1 MRFSRLLF
9 HAKVRY
15 GNLEFMAEQETTI
28 PNNFSRILRN
38 RQFVIRL
45 LGLYLVA
52 NSALYAVA
60 QQKTQLARQNVK
72 PPASS
77 PSPTPE
83 PSPPVLDF
91 QVVPDRDS
99 VGPDDEIRVSVFVA
113 NKSSKPLTK
122 LKLNF
127 SDRNFTLNNVKLPES
142 LPPFGSLRQTASM
155 KSINTPY
162 SGAHK
167 LLFSLEYAWNA
178 NGTEFVSSQPATT
191 TISIVRRFEEE
202 AKGFPGG
209 TAAFLYLL
217 LPIIPA
223 ILSYQLFEGRRK
235 GEDWKVPSFRAEYVV
250 PAFLMAVVVN
260 LCVLLLFRYNTS
272 LGYSDPLVFMM
283 VLFISAAAGAAL
295 PLYRK
300 RNDLKFRKLWAFTD
314 KETFESYLRKA
325 LLKPGAPT
333 RFELAK
339 GTVDGDG
346 WEGVFLQQPSG
357 ATVLGAVLQVSYPHP
372 ATEDEWKYLTQNL
385 VNEAG
390 VVLNKEELVSLIETK
405 KLNVG
410 FDTRIRHAG
419 RGLDKVVIIDEVKN
433 WQRTSGQAGPLIVP
447 SR

>member
-1 MRFSRLLF
+1 
-9 HAKVRY
+9 
-15 GNLEFMAEQETTI
+15 MAEQQTLT
-28 PNNFSRILRN
+28 
-38 RQFVIRL
+38 QVIRQL
-45 LGLYLVA
+45 VILMLGLYLLAPVA
-52 NSALYAVA
+52 SGAVA
-60 QQKTQLARQNVK
+60 QQKTPLASQNVK

-83 PSPPVLDF
+83 PAPPVIDF

-99 VGPDDEIRVSVFVA
+99 VGPDDEIRLSVFVA
-113 NKSSKPLTK
+113 NKSSKPITR

-127 SDRNFTLNNVKLPES
+127 SDRNFKLDEVKLPEP
-142 LPPFGSLRQTASM
+142 LRPFGSLRQTASM
-155 KSINTPY
+155 KSIDTPY

-178 NGTEFVSSQPATT
+178 NGTEFVSAQPATIT
-191 TISIVRRFEEE
+191 VSIVRRFEEE

-235 GEDWKVPSFRAEYVV
+235 GEDWKLPSFRAEYVV
-250 PAFLMAVVVN
+250 PAFLMAVIVN
-260 LCVLLLFRYNTS
+260 LCILLLFRYNTS

-300 RNDLKFRKLWAFTD
+300 RNDLKFRKLWEFTRN
-314 KETFESYLRKA
+314 ETLETYLRKA

-333 RFELAK
+333 KFELAK
-339 GTVDGDG
+339 GTVDEDE
-346 WEGVFLQQPSG
+346 WEGLVLTQPNGS
-357 ATVLGAVLQVSYPHP
+357 TVLGAVLQVSYLHQ
-372 ATEDEWKYLTQNL
+372 ATEKEWNDLTQKL

-390 VVLNKEELVSLIETK
+390 VVLNGEELVSLVEAK
-405 KLNVG
+405 KLVLS

-433 WQRTSGQAGPLIVP
+433 WKRASGQASPLIVP

>member
-1 MRFSRLLF
+1 MAEPQTPTHVIRQLLF
-9 HAKVRY
+9 
-15 GNLEFMAEQETTI
+15 LM
-28 PNNFSRILRN
+28 
-38 RQFVIRL
+38 
-45 LGLYLVA
+45 LGLYLAAPVA
-52 NSALYAVA
+52 SDALA
-60 QQKTQLARQNVK
+60 QQKTPLARQNVK

-83 PSPPVLDF
+83 PAPPALDF

-113 NKSSKPLTK
+113 NKSSKPITR

-127 SDRNFTLNNVKLPES
+127 SDRNFKLDDVKLPEP

-155 KSINTPY
+155 KSIETPY

-178 NGTEFVSSQPATT
+178 NGTEFVSAQPATLT
-191 TISIVRRFEEE
+191 VSIVRRFEEE

-235 GEDWKVPSFRAEYVV
+235 GEDWKLPSFRAEYVV
-250 PAFLMAVVVN
+250 PAFLVAVLVN
-260 LCVLLLFRYNTS
+260 LGILILFQYNAS
-272 LGYSDPLVFMM
+272 LGYSDPLVFIA
-283 VLFISAAAGAAL
+283 VLFMSAVAGAVL
-295 PLYRK
+295 PLYRWRK
-300 RNDLKFRKLWAFTD
+300 DLEFRKLWDFT
-314 KETFESYLRKA
+314 KNETFETYLRKA

-333 RFELAK
+333 KFELAK
-339 GTVDGDG
+339 GTVDEDE
-346 WEGVFLQQPSG
+346 WEGLVLKQPNGS
-357 ATVLGAVLQVSYPHP
+357 TVLGAALQVSYPHQ
-372 ATEDEWKYLTQNL
+372 ATDKEWNDLTQKL

-390 VVLNKEELVSLIETK
+390 VVLNAEELVSLIEAK
-405 KLNVG
+405 KLVVG
-410 FDTRIRHAG
+410 FDTRIRRAG

-433 WQRTSGQAGPLIVP
+433 WKRASGQAGPLIVP